1 MSDEPGTS
9 DHNTASVIHDMADN
23 ILEDPVEQ
31 PLDGLGASGETPR
44 KSFTEELRETAEQV
58 LDKQRQ
64 RAADSV
70 KTVAETLH
78 QTADQLDEQRIGPI
92 ADYARR
98 AAVEVESFA
107 ETVRARSLDDLMN
120 DATALVRQRPGL
132 FLAGAAGVGFLLGRF
147 LRASEARQA
156 QPASNAL

>member
-9 DHNTASVIHDMADN
+9 DDKTASVIRDVADN
-23 ILEDPVEQ
+23 ILEDPIEE
-31 PLDGLGASGETPR
+31 PLDGLGATDDPPR
-44 KSFTEELRETAEQV
+44 KSFTAELRETAEQV

-70 KTVAETLH
+70 KSVAETLH

-98 AAVEVESFA
+98 AAVEVDSFA

-147 LRASEARQA
+147 LRASEARHSA
-156 QPASNAL
+156 TVTESL